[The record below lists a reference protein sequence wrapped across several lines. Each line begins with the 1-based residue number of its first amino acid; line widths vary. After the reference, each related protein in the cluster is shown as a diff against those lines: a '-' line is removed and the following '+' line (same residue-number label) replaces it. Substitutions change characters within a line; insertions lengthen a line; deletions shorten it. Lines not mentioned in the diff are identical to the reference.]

1 MNNEFRHVVTTTVIL
16 PTKSKAKK
24 KRRMIKGY
32 GGKKMDHNENHPMF
46 EKKQMSDAEAAVRQ
60 VAEAIN
66 HLFDDDKAIKEENI
80 QRVIKQMAKECSDE
94 KVRVDLDKSCL
105 EEAAKII
112 HGNRQDDYGTP
123 EDSFQRIADYWNAYL
138 CHNSVTDVE
147 HSLYAKDVAMMMVLF
162 KIAREEH
169 QHKHD
174 NCTDICGYTAI
185 LDNMYKD

>member
-1 MNNEFRHVVTTTVIL
+1 MNNEFTHSVTTIIY
-16 PTKSKAKK
+16 PFKSKTKK

-32 GGKKMDHNENHPMF
+32 GGKKMDHNENHPMWDSNV
-46 EKKQMSDAEAAVRQ
+46 EEAVRKAAETITG
-60 VAEAIN
+60 VASAIN
-66 HLFDDDKAIKEENI
+66 EEPIQEIIKNIMEEHKADK
-80 QRVIKQMAKECSDE
+80 E
-94 KVRVDLDKSCL
+94 KIRVDLDKSCL

-123 EDSFQRIADYWNAYL
+123 EDSFQRIADYWNKYL
-138 CHNSVTDVE
+138 VHKNVTDNE
-147 HSLYAKDVAMMMVLF
+147 HSLYPTDIAMMMILF

-174 NCTDICGYTAI
+174 NLVDICGYTAI